1 MHYSLSLADA
11 DKGTLSGFGAI
22 NNTHLCP
29 HEVNYDCENNK
40 EGKQQ
45 QFRTLRRKLDDKLQE
60 EGSLT
65 LKRRSYF
72 IATLPAYALLP
83 SLAENYTVLF
93 SRIPTAT
100 WKFSLQFPFWEHG
113 NSTHVIV

>member
-1 MHYSLSLADA
+1 MRYSLSLVDE
-11 DKGTLSGFGAI
+11 DKGTLSRFGAI
-22 NNTHLCP
+22 NNVHLCP
-29 HEVNYDCENNK
+29 HEVNYNCENNK

-45 QFRTLRRKLDDKLQE
+45 QLRTLRRKLDDKLQE

-65 LKRRSYF
+65 LKRHSYF
-72 IATLPAYALLP
+72 IAYALLP

-100 WKFSLQFPFWEHG
+100 WKFSLHFPFWEPG
-113 NSTHVIV
+113 PK